1 MKLEEVLPALL
12 EGKKIRAKGWR
23 PECYIMCNKDE
34 FIDER
39 GHEFGFMTIG
49 HLKADWEIDPEPKRV
64 ADYFVSIPQCELLDP
79 AKPWFRTVLKYQSTQ
94 SVKVGDIYY
103 RDTYAIGEQPKG
115 SVMIPGSERN
125 EV

>member
-1 MKLEEVLPALL
+1 MKLEEVLPALRK
-12 EGKKIRAKGWR
+12 GKKIRRSSW
-23 PECYIMCNKDE
+23 
-34 FIDER
+34 
-39 GHEFGFMTIG
+39 
-49 HLKADWEIDPEPKRV
+49 LKNWDSISSFSIYANEPIYGALDDDWEIDPEPKRV
-64 ADYFVSIPQCELLDP
+64 ADYFVPIPQCELLDP